1 MALSDRERAIRA
13 RLKSDLEHYAAR
25 CLKIRTKAGKIKSL
39 LFNRMQQYLHCR
51 IEDHAKRTGGRVRVL
66 ILKARQQG
74 CSTYIGARFYHK
86 ATHTRGQQVF
96 ILTHEQPATDNLF
109 DMANRFHEY
118 CPQLVKPHTGA
129 ANAKELNF
137 DRLDS
142 GYTVGTAGTR
152 ATGRSRT
159 LQLFHGSELA
169 FWPNAADHFSGV
181 LQAVPDLAGTEVI
194 LESTGHGIGGEFHDR
209 WQQAEAGFG
218 DFEAIFVPWFWSDE
232 YRREVPAGF
241 VLDDEEIECMEQ
253 HGLDLEQMVWRR
265 AKIQELKDLALFKQE
280 YPATAAEAFEFSGQD
295 SFIKP
300 DQVVRARKAKLD
312 GIGPLVIG
320 ADPARFGDDR
330 FSLAWRRG
338 RKVFKIESRQ
348 KVGTV
353 EGANWIKQVI
363 DTDNPARVFIDLGGV
378 GAGTFDILQSWG
390 EPYDAVVVGIN
401 FGGEPQESVRYLP
414 GGGKEPGPRNRRV
427 EMWER
432 SRDWLDAPGGADIPD
447 LNSLHADA
455 CGPGYTYDMNQR
467 LLLESKEHMRARGI
481 RSPDEWDA
489 VALTFAEPVK
499 DIPKRTRNRAALYR
513 SNYNPYAIR
522 PDEKIGGDG
531 GYLVGDRTTEEWH
544 RGRALGLPFADD
556 DDDGPDAVELR
567 RRGSG

>member
-1 MALSDRERAIRA
+1 VALSERERAIRE

-25 CLKIRTKAGKIKSL
+25 CLKIRTKAGKIEPL
-39 LFNRMQQYLHCR
+39 LFNRMQRYLHAR
-51 IEDHAKRTGGRVRVL
+51 IEEHAKRNRGRVRVL

-74 CSTYIGARFYHK
+74 CSTYIGARFYHR

-181 LQAVPDLAGTEVI
+181 LQAVPDLPGTEVV

-209 WQQAEAGFG
+209 WQQAEARVG

-232 YRREVPAGF
+232 YRRATPAGF
-241 VLDDEEIECMEQ
+241 VSDDEEIECMEQ
-253 HGLDLEQMVWRR
+253 HGLALDQIVWRR
-265 AKIQELKDLALFKQE
+265 AKIHELKDPALFKQE
-280 YPATAAEAFEFSGQD
+280 YPATAAEAFEFSGHD

-300 DQVVRARKAKLD
+300 DEVMRARKAKLD
-312 GIGPLVIG
+312 GIGPLVVG

-353 EGANWIKQVI
+353 DGANWIKHVI

-390 EPYDAVVVGIN
+390 APYDQIVVGIN
-401 FGGEPQESVRYLP
+401 FGGEPQEPVRYLP
-414 GGGKEPGPRNRRV
+414 GGGKEPGPRNRRA

-432 SRDWLDAPGGADIPD
+432 SKEWLGAVGGADIPD
-447 LNSLHADA
+447 SDELHADA
-455 CGPGYTYDMNQR
+455 CGPGYSYDMQQR
-467 LLLESKEHMRARGI
+467 LVLESKDHMRARGI
-481 RSPDEWDA
+481 RSPDTWDA
-489 VALTFAEPVK
+489 IALTFSEPVK
-499 DIPKRTRNRAALYR
+499 DIPKRTGNRKRLYR
-513 SNYNPYAIR
+513 FEYNPYAIR
-522 PDEKIGGDG
+522 EDEILRGASGPAW
-531 GYLVGDRTTEEWH
+531 GDRATAEWS
-544 RGRALGLPFADD
+544 RARALGLPFADD
-556 DDDGPDAVELR
+556 DDRNDGVWRPSR
-567 RRGSG
+567 R

>member
-1 MALSDRERAIRA
+1 LHVN
-13 RLKSDLEHYAAR
+13 LEEHAQR
-25 CLKIRTKAGKIKSL
+25 
-39 LFNRMQQYLHCR
+39 NR
-51 IEDHAKRTGGRVRVL
+51 GRVRVI

-86 ATHTRGQQVF
+86 ATHVRGQQVF
-96 ILTHEQPATDNLF
+96 ILTHEQAATDNLF

-118 CPQLVKPHTGA
+118 CPGLMRPHTGA

-181 LQAVPDLAGTEVI
+181 LQAVPDLPGTEVV
-194 LESTGHGIGGEFHDR
+194 LESTGHGLGGEFHER
-209 WQQAEAGFG
+209 WQQAEAGIG

-232 YRREVPAGF
+232 YRREVPKDF
-241 VLDDEEIECMEQ
+241 VLDDEELECKDQ
-253 HGLDLEQMVWRR
+253 HGLTLEQMVWRR
-265 AKIQELKDLALFKQE
+265 AKIAELKDLTLFKQE
-280 YPATAAEAFEFSGQD
+280 YPGTAREAFEFSGDD

-300 DQVVRARKAKLD
+300 ELVMRARKANLD
-312 GIGPLVIG
+312 GIGPLVVG

-338 RKVFKIESRQ
+338 RKVFKVESRT
-348 KVGTV
+348 KVDV
-353 EGANWIKQVI
+353 VAGANWIKHVI
-363 DTDNPARVFIDLGGV
+363 DTDKPARLFIDLGGV

-390 EPYDAVVVGIN
+390 EPYDKIVVGIN
-401 FGGEPQESVRYLP
+401 FGGEPQEPVRYLR
-414 GGGKEPGPRNRRV
+414 GGGKEPGPRNRRA

-432 SRDWLDAPGGADIPD
+432 SREWLNGVGGADIPD
-447 LNSLHADA
+447 IDSLHTDA
-455 CGPGYTYDMNQR
+455 CGPSYSYDLNQR
-467 LLLESKEHMRARGI
+467 LVLESKEKLRARGI
-481 RSPDEWDA
+481 RSSDEWDA

-499 DIPKRTRNRAALYR
+499 DAPKRPRGHHNAFFTSSYDPYDDSSDYNRRPRHSSDSDDEEGAAIEH
-513 SNYNPYAIR
+513 A
-522 PDEKIGGDG
+522 
-531 GYLVGDRTTEEWH
+531 EWL
-544 RGRALGLPFADD
+544 RRRALGVPI
-556 DDDGPDAVELR
+556 
-567 RRGSG
+567 